1 LWSSDSGVSGRFPA
15 FCSGLDNVNPTDIRC
30 GATMT
35 PRKRYSFWINDV
47 QAAGLKAVKQAE
59 DVTESEQIRQALN
72 DWLKKKGVMKSE
84 RKRAATRR
92 RA

>member
-1 LWSSDSGVSGRFPA
+1 
-15 FCSGLDNVNPTDIRC
+15 
-30 GATMT
+30 MT

-47 QAAGLKAVKQAE
+47 QAAGLKAVKRAE

-84 RKRAATRR
+84 RPWARTKRGRR
-92 RA
+92 PKVKGGA